1 MFVRETFYP
10 YTYLSLFSFRWME
23 SWYIW
28 SVMWPSVNKNKRNT
42 SWLLNIKHVSSLS
55 VPIMPGEM
63 DGCRDSRSFSLW
75 ILSALRGAE
84 ATWQHIAAPL
94 IRSNSQSKET
104 TAAYGRHISS
114 SSLAHFDISLVRSSS
129 VSKPTTETDRSS
141 STEPGT
147 HFQHTW
153 RLNDTTKTCWTKT
166 QRIRVLHLCLPY
178 LLTPSTPEWE
188 LQSRVWTLQSV
199 EASRVCVFKHW
210 RQINISEF
218 HETNYI
224 TESCDT
230 TQIQP
235 VLPST
240 TWSTSWWTDLR
251 SACRFTAGSLTLDGD
266 DLTRRRSFS
275 CSTHQPKEN
284 TATLIWNRNKNK
296 KVFLH
301 LTWD

>member
-1 MFVRETFYP
+1 MTTERHYKDVLNKDAENQSP
-10 YTYLSLFSFRWME
+10 PSLFAIF
-23 SWYIW
+23 IN
-28 SVMWPSVNKNKRNT
+28 PFNT
-42 SWLLNIKHVSSLS
+42 RVRAAVACLNSLKSSK
-55 VPIMPGEM
+55 I
-63 DGCRDSRSFSLW
+63 
-75 ILSALRGAE
+75 
-84 ATWQHIAAPL
+84 
-94 IRSNSQSKET
+94 
-104 TAAYGRHISS
+104 
-114 SSLAHFDISLVRSSS
+114 
-129 VSKPTTETDRSS
+129 
-141 STEPGT
+141 
-147 HFQHTW
+147 
-153 RLNDTTKTCWTKT
+153 
-166 QRIRVLHLCLPY
+166 
-178 LLTPSTPEWE
+178 
-188 LQSRVWTLQSV
+188 LQSV

-210 RQINISEF
+210 GQINISEF

-235 VLPST
+235 VLSST